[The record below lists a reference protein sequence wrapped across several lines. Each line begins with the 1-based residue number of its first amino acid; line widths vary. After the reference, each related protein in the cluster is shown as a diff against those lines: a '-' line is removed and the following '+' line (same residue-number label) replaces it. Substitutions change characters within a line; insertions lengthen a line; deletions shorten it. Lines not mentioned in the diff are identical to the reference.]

1 MLTIENKVVLCKQNE
16 ITEAG
21 ALGATAGFVSGVA
34 VSLVFIPVG
43 RGACLNTCSLR
54 TDSMG
59 GPLEQLSSYESGE
72 EPVAIPV
79 LIIRV

>member
-1 MLTIENKVVLCKQNE
+1 MVLCKQNE

-21 ALGATAGFVSGVA
+21 ALGATAGFVSGA
-34 VSLVFIPVG
+34 VSLDFIPVG
-43 RGACLNTCSLR
+43 RGACLNTYSLR
-54 TDSMG
+54 TSSVG